1 MVGSQVAHKIL
12 GITTEKTDKNHAV
25 PTCWE
30 VATDRLVDF
39 TSWDDPGVLST
50 EETHVGGTFG
60 KL

>member
-12 GITTEKTDKNHAV
+12 GITTEKRIKNMLGSRH
-25 PTCWE
+25 
-30 VATDRLVDF
+30 RQVDF

-50 EETHVGGTFG
+50 EETHMGGTFG